1 MLHILC
7 SKGGGLG
14 FSPLEQYHVLN
25 FFGLYEEIVL
35 PNFTIPLILV
45 YSWLFFLYQ
54 IVKYD
59 LFLVPISIVQQIFE
73 TFLLFIIRIVK
84 QQVGNLGF
92 IYTPLI
98 LSLFFSILFCN
109 LLSLTPFSVALTS
122 HISLVAFIT
131 FIVNF
136 SIFYQGL
143 INNDSK
149 FLSLFVPSSPLFLLL
164 LLIPIELFSYSI
176 RALSMGIRLTANII
190 AGHTLVFIVSNFLIK
205 IFLTKVFF
213 FFTVFL
219 LLFAIFLLEF
229 GVSFL
234 QAYVFTVLF
243 CIYLNDSL
251 SLSSH

>member
-1 MLHILC
+1 
-7 SKGGGLG
+7 
-14 FSPLEQYHVLN
+14 
-25 FFGLYEEIVL
+25 
-35 PNFTIPLILV
+35 
-45 YSWLFFLYQ
+45 
-54 IVKYD
+54 
-59 LFLVPISIVQQIFE
+59 VPISIVQQIFE

-213 FFTVFL
+213 FFYRFFIIVCYFFTR
-219 LLFAIFLLEF
+219 IW
-229 GVSFL
+229 SFF
-234 QAYVFTVLF
+234 FTSICFYCSIL
-243 CIYLNDSL
+243 YLPE
-251 SLSSH
+251 